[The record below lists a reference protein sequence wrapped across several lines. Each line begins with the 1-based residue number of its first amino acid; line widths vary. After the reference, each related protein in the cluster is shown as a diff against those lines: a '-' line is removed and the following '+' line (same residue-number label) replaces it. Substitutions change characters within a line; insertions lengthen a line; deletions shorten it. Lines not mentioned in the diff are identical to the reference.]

1 MEEKNMKN
9 RFWTISIPFVVLVA
23 VLFYFTAQFIQPS
36 PKREITIAT
45 GSENGN
51 YYKTALRYKK
61 LLEKD
66 NVKVNVLTSS
76 GSIDNVKLLKEH
88 KVDIAFIQ
96 NGTITQEEVPHIKAL
111 ASVYYEPLWIFYKNP
126 GYSIDYV
133 IQLITKKISIGA
145 MGSGTKDLAINILKD
160 NGIDDTNSKLLNYSS
175 SKAKDELLRGN
186 IDAMFVVSSYDSPI
200 VKELLSNPDISI
212 LSVKRA
218 KAYGQ
223 KYSFLE
229 ALTLYEGTIDLYTN
243 TPSEN
248 VNLLSTTANLVVNED
263 FSDDLKRIFLKKIVE
278 AHNIK
283 TPFSK
288 AGEFPNIFNMTLEI
302 DEEAKRYFE
311 YGDTFLEK
319 IFPYWIASNIDRLKI
334 LLIPLLTLLL
344 PLFKGAFPLYTWSMR
359 SKIYKWYDEVKEID
373 SHMEELSKDKLK
385 VELKKLEDLRKEISE
400 ETKVPLSFMGEYYNL
415 QLHIDHVKERIIK
428 LL

>member
-1 MEEKNMKN
+1 MKN
-9 RFWTISIPFVVLVA
+9 RFWTISIPFVILVA
-23 VLFYFTAQFIQPS
+23 ILFYFTSQFIQPS

-45 GSENGN
+45 GSKNGN

-76 GSIDNVKLLKEH
+76 GSIDNIKLLKKH

-111 ASVYYEPLWIFYKNP
+111 ASIYYEPLWIFYKNP

-133 IQLITKKISIGA
+133 IQLITKKISIGPS
-145 MGSGTKDLAINILKD
+145 GSGTKDLAFNILKD
-160 NGIDDTNSKLLNYSS
+160 NGIADTNSKLLNYSS
-175 SKAKDELLRGN
+175 SKAKDELLKGN

-218 KAYGQ
+218 KAYSQ

-263 FSDDLKRIFLKKIVE
+263 FSDDLKRIFLKKVVE

-334 LLIPLLTLLL
+334 LLIPLLTLLF

-373 SHMEELSKDKLK
+373 SHVEELSEDKLK
-385 VELKKLEDLRKEISE
+385 AELEKLENLRKEISE